1 LHTHPGL
8 KTSYVLDGEV
18 TIKIDGKA
26 DQKMKA
32 GDSFQIPISGK
43 HGCLQRQ
50 RARFALRKFYAGG
63 PVPGVRKRRI
73 IASRPQPASGKG
85 EFMRKIRRSFPG
97 WLGVLLTAAV
107 AVLASGT
114 AAFAQN
120 EKVTLGELVSS
131 VVRIKT
137 HINPDGRTVEN
148 LGREREGSGIV
159 IDDKDLVL
167 TIGYLMV
174 EAHAAEIITN
184 DGRAV
189 PANIVG
195 YDQETGF
202 GLLQAISP
210 LKVKPLPLGK
220 SADVKDR
227 DPVVVATFGGL
238 DNAGAAYV
246 VSKRQFVGNWE
257 YVVENALFTAP
268 PIANWSGAALISRD
282 GKLVGVGSL
291 IVGDATGKSDRMPGN
306 MFVPIDLLPPILA
319 DLIAD
324 GRVSGPGR
332 PWLGINA
339 DEVHGHLVIS
349 RVTPDGPAE
358 KAGLRRRDVILGIN
372 GGDQLKNLV
381 DFYQKLWAQGGA
393 GTTIA
398 LDVQRETSRMRIDVK
413 SINRL
418 DHLKLKTTF

>member
-1 LHTHPGL
+1 
-8 KTSYVLDGEV
+8 
-18 TIKIDGKA
+18 
-26 DQKMKA
+26 
-32 GDSFQIPISGK
+32 
-43 HGCLQRQ
+43 
-50 RARFALRKFYAGG
+50 
-63 PVPGVRKRRI
+63 
-73 IASRPQPASGKG
+73 
-85 EFMRKIRRSFPG
+85 MRNIRRSFPG
-97 WLGVLLTAAV
+97 WLGVVLTAAL
-107 AVLASGT
+107 AVMASVI
-114 AAFAQN
+114 AAPAQ
-120 EKVTLGELVSS
+120 KAKLDELVSS

-137 HINPDGRTVEN
+137 HIVPDGRTVEN

-159 IDDKDLVL
+159 IDENGLIL

-174 EAHAAEIITN
+174 EAHAAEVITG
-184 DGRAV
+184 DGRVV

-210 LKVKPLPLGK
+210 LKVKALPLGK
-220 SADVKDR
+220 SSAVQEK

-257 YVVENALFTAP
+257 YVVEDALFTAP
-268 PIANWSGAALISRD
+268 PIANWSGAALIARD
-282 GKLVGVGSL
+282 GKLIGVGSL
-291 IVGDATGKSDRMPGN
+291 IVGDATGKNDRAPGN

-324 GRVSGPGR
+324 GRAPGPGR
-332 PWLGINA
+332 PWLGLNA
-339 DEVHGHLVIS
+339 DEVHGHLVVS

-358 KAGLRRRDVILGIN
+358 KAGLRRRDVILGID
-372 GGDQLKNLV
+372 GGTPKSLIE
-381 DFYQKLWAQGGA
+381 FYRSLWARGGA
-393 GTTIA
+393 GTVIP
-398 LDVQRETSRMRIDVK
+398 LDVQRETSRMRVDVK

>member
-1 LHTHPGL
+1 
-8 KTSYVLDGEV
+8 
-18 TIKIDGKA
+18 
-26 DQKMKA
+26 
-32 GDSFQIPISGK
+32 
-43 HGCLQRQ
+43 
-50 RARFALRKFYAGG
+50 
-63 PVPGVRKRRI
+63 
-73 IASRPQPASGKG
+73 
-85 EFMRKIRRSFPG
+85 MRKIRRSFPG

-291 IVGDATGKSDRMPGN
+291 IVGDATGKNDRTPGN

-332 PWLGINA
+332 PWLGVNT
-339 DEVHGHLVIS
+339 DEVHGHLVVS
-349 RVTPDGPAE
+349 RVTPGGPAE

-372 GGDQLKNLV
+372 GGDQVKSLA

-393 GTTIA
+393 GITIA